1 MFSFYKHGPGVG
13 GRTELFKKRRYIFK
27 FSLSTNMDQG
37 ITGRTELFQEKN
49 VHFDYVICM
58 L

>member
-1 MFSFYKHGPGVG
+1 MFSLYKHGPGVG

-37 ITGRTELFQEKN
+37 ITGRTELFQ
-49 VHFDYVICM
+49 D
-58 L
+58 